1 MCCKSNFDSDPS
13 CACGIKPN
21 GTENQDEIIGGKEA
35 TVSFSEY
42 FHLSSKHVKL
52 FWQCFF
58 LICWHYLA
66 ILTISLSNTSHTIWT
81 ILDNLDSF
89 DSFDGF

>member
-1 MCCKSNFDSDPS
+1 MLLKCAVQTNFNSDPS

-42 FHLSSKHVKL
+42 FPLSSKHVKL
-52 FWQCFF
+52 FLAMFF
-58 LICWHYLA
+58 LATLVALH
-66 ILTISLSNTSHTIWT
+66 LTPVSE
-81 ILDNLDSF
+81 
-89 DSFDGF
+89 